1 MTDITWEVAKI
12 VEPVQQAPPTTATA
26 GVTWFGPRP
35 EIHERDIAAEA
46 WHLKLDKPAEV
57 RLRLQRRAPEN
68 LRHHAQR
75 ALSRFIVLVAAD
87 MTAFAV
93 LRAAIRSIRE
103 GGVPGNPLGDAFSAA
118 LPGGYLNGWQFA
130 IALFLGLLVTGSYGT
145 GDRRRDAARLLAAC
159 ALATALP
166 LWTAVWTRGL
176 GPVLV
181 HYLVTVLAVWAGVVA
196 ERLTIDR
203 VVARL
208 KPPAP
213 AGMDTLFIGP
223 AAECARVAASAAFA
237 ADGEFRTIGFVDVQD
252 PPARGALG
260 HVGEFALLLAASG
273 AQAVVICG
281 YLPDL
286 QFQEVV
292 DTALAAG
299 CQLMSVPRAVEMAGV
314 HPALEWHQGQPVMQ
328 LIAPSLHG
336 QQLLLKRVVDLVG
349 ASLALIVTAPVM
361 AILAVAI
368 KLDSPGPVFFG
379 QERIGSGGRR
389 FRVVKFRT
397 MYDGVSDAAHRELV
411 TKMLSGEDGRAAQV
425 GPAGEPV
432 FKLTNDERITRVG
445 RWLRRTSL
453 DELPQLFN
461 VLRGEMSL
469 VGPRPPLAYE
479 FDQYEHWQFHRL
491 QVRPGITGLWQVS
504 GRNRLTYRQMCE
516 LDLVYIR
523 AWSLWLDLQIM
534 VKTIPVVLSNSGRAA

>member
-1 MTDITWEVAKI
+1 MESVSISAAGGSGRQGPHAESASGEVAL
-12 VEPVQQAPPTTATA
+12 
-26 GVTWFGPRP
+26 
-35 EIHERDIAAEA
+35 AAS
-46 WHLKLDKPAEV
+46 HLRLEKPAEV
-57 RLRLQRRAPEN
+57 RLRLQRRATAN
-68 LRHHAQR
+68 LRHHVQR
-75 ALSRFIVLVAAD
+75 AVTRFVVLVAGDLAAFGLMRAVIRGARAD
-87 MTAFAV
+87 A
-93 LRAAIRSIRE
+93 
-103 GGVPGNPLGDAFSAA
+103 VPGNPLSDMVQSA

-130 IALFLGLLVTGSYGT
+130 AALFLGLLVTGSYGT
-145 GDRRRDAARLLAAC
+145 GDRRRDATRLLAAC

-166 LWTAVWTRGL
+166 LWTAAWTRGL
-176 GPVLV
+176 EPVLV
-181 HYLVTVLAVWAGVVA
+181 HYGVTVLAVWSGVVV

-203 VVARL
+203 LVARL
-208 KPPAP
+208 KRPAP
-213 AGMDTLFIGP
+213 AGMDTLFVGP

-237 ADGEFRTIGFVDVQD
+237 TDGEFHAIGFVDVQD

-273 AQAVVICG
+273 PQAVVICG
-281 YLPDL
+281 YLSDP

-292 DTALAAG
+292 DAALVAG
-299 CQLMSVPRAVEMAGV
+299 CELMSVPRAVEMAGV
-314 HPALEWHQGQPVMQ
+314 HPSLEWRQGQPVMQ

-336 QQLLLKRVVDLVG
+336 QQLLVKRVVDVLG
-349 ASLALIVTAPVM
+349 ASLLLIVAAPVM
-361 AILAVAI
+361 AMVAIAI
-368 KLDSPGPVFFG
+368 KLDSRGPVFFG

-397 MYDGVSDAAHRELV
+397 MHDGVSDAAHRELV
-411 TKMLSGEDGRAAQV
+411 TKMLQGEDGRAAQV

-432 FKLTNDERITRVG
+432 FKLTNDQRITGVG

-523 AWSLWLDLQIM
+523 DWSLWLDLRILL
-534 VKTIPVVLSNSGRAA
+534 KTIPVVLSNSGRAA

>member
-1 MTDITWEVAKI
+1 MQPVRSETSTEVPSGRAGDDGDHGSRDTAAPGGI
-12 VEPVQQAPPTTATA
+12 AQQASSL
-26 GVTWFGPRP
+26 RL
-35 EIHERDIAAEA
+35 E
-46 WHLKLDKPAEV
+46 KPAAI
-57 RLRLQRRAPEN
+57 RLRLQRRASDN
-68 LRHHAQR
+68 LRHHVQR
-75 ALSRFIVLVAAD
+75 AMTRFVVLVAAD
-87 MTAFAV
+87 MTAFGV
-93 LRAAIRSIRE
+93 MRAAIRAIRDSALA
-103 GGVPGNPLGDAFSAA
+103 GSPLSETVSSA

-130 IALFLGLLVTGSYGT
+130 VALFLGLLVTGSYGT

-159 ALATALP
+159 ALAGALP

-176 GPVLV
+176 ASVLLQ
-181 HYLVTVLAVWAGVVA
+181 YAVTVLAVWAGVMT

-203 VVARL
+203 LVARL
-208 KPPAP
+208 RRPAP
-213 AGMDTLFIGP
+213 AGMDTLFVGP
-223 AAECARVAASAAFA
+223 AAECARVAASPAFT
-237 ADGEFRTIGFVDVQD
+237 ADGEYCTVGFVDAQD

-273 AQAVVICG
+273 AQAVVVCG
-281 YLPDL
+281 LLSDE
-286 QFQEVV
+286 QFRDVV
-292 DTALAAG
+292 DAALASG
-299 CQLMSVPRAVEMAGV
+299 CQLMSVSRAIETIGV
-314 HPALEWHQGQPVMQ
+314 HPSLVWRQGQPVME
-328 LIAPSLHG
+328 LSAPSLHG

-349 ASLALIVTAPVM
+349 ASLLLIVTAPVM
-361 AILAVAI
+361 AFVALAI
-368 KLDSPGPVFFG
+368 KLDSRGPVFFG

-411 TKMLSGEDGRAAQV
+411 TKMLQGDDGRVAQV
-425 GPAGEPV
+425 GPEGEAV
-432 FKLTNDERITRVG
+432 FKLTNDQRITGVG
-445 RWLRRTSL
+445 RWLRRTSV
-453 DELPQLFN
+453 DELPQLLN

-523 AWSLWLDLQIM
+523 AWSLWLDLRILL
-534 VKTIPVVLSNSGRAA
+534 KTIPVVLSNSGRAA

>member
-1 MTDITWEVAKI
+1 M
-12 VEPVQQAPPTTATA
+12 EPVQQTPYPKPAP
-26 GVTWFGPRP
+26 GVTWSGPRP
-35 EIHERDIAAEA
+35 GIRDRDIAAEA
-46 WHLKLDKPAEV
+46 SHLKLDKPAEV
-57 RLRLQRRAPEN
+57 RLHLQRRAPEN
-68 LRHHAQR
+68 LRHHVQR
-75 ALSRFIVLVAAD
+75 AVTRFVVLVAAD
-87 MTAFAV
+87 MAAFGV
-93 LRAAIRSIRE
+93 MRAAIRLMRDSW
-103 GGVPGNPLGDAFSAA
+103 VPGDSLSDVLNAA

-130 IALFLGLLVTGSYGT
+130 VALFLGLVVTGSYGT

-166 LWTAVWTRGL
+166 LWTALWTRGL

-181 HYLVTVLAVWAGVVA
+181 HYLVTVVAVWAGVVV

-203 VVARL
+203 LVARL
-208 KPPAP
+208 QRPAP
-213 AGMDTLFIGP
+213 TGMDTVFVGP
-223 AAECARVAASAAFA
+223 AAECARVAASPAFA
-237 ADGEFRTIGFVDVQD
+237 TDGEVRAIGFVDVQD

-286 QFQEVV
+286 RFQEVV
-292 DTALAAG
+292 DAALAAG

-314 HPALEWHQGQPVMQ
+314 HPALEWRQGQPVMQ

-349 ASLALIVTAPVM
+349 ASCMLVLAAPVM
-361 AILAVAI
+361 AIVAIAI
-368 KLDSPGPVFFG
+368 KLDSRGPVFFG

-397 MYDGVSDAAHRELV
+397 MHDGVSDAAHRELV
-411 TKMLSGEDGRAAQV
+411 TKMLQGEDGQAAQV
-425 GPAGEPV
+425 GQDGDQV
-432 FKLTNDERITRVG
+432 YKLVNDERVTRVG
-445 RWLRRTSL
+445 RFLRRASL

-461 VLRGEMSL
+461 VLLGEMSL

-523 AWSLWLDLQIM
+523 AWSLWLDLRILL
-534 VKTIPVVLSNSGRAA
+534 KTIPVVLSNSGGAA